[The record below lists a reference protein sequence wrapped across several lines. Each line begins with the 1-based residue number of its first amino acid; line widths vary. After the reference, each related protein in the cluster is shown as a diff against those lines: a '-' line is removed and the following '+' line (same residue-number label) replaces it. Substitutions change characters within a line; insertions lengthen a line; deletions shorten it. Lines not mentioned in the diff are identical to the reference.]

1 MENIPSENEL
11 VQTAKLLSELQK
23 QLVQYKS
30 ALDSID
36 LAAQSNQNVSNELSR
51 LSQIFETL
59 QQKQEELVKSF
70 DDTRRALIF
79 TQQKTQQVRKD
90 MDEMS
95 QGFAR
100 NINASLQKTVQ
111 AVDQKVAQI
120 AAPDRDMV
128 RREVKKLKF
137 YLFANILVMFVLF
150 LSFFL
155 YFNNGETRANL
166 PNSKSNI
173 TQSAPLKNRSLPSK
187 TTPSATAAR
196 QKFNIQILNGC
207 GTSGVAQI
215 FENFLQKKKYRIA
228 RTENAD
234 RFDYQQ
240 SMIYLNGDFPDEA
253 AQIARLLGISLDNIK
268 PAPPQWKTHNVTI
281 VIGKD
286 NRSLTPMK

>member
-36 LAAQSNQNVSNELSR
+36 LAAQSNQNVSTELAR
-51 LSQIFETL
+51 MSQIFEML
-59 QQKQEELVKSF
+59 QQKQEALVKSF

-100 NINASLQKTVQ
+100 NINAGLQKTVQ
-111 AVDQKVAQI
+111 AVDQKIAQI
-120 AAPDRDMV
+120 AAPDRDIV
-128 RREVKKLKF
+128 QKEVKKLKL

-150 LSFFL
+150 LSVFL
-155 YFNNGETRANL
+155 YFNNDTTQENL
-166 PNSKSNI
+166 SSRKSNI
-173 TQSAPLKNRSLPSK
+173 SQSAPLKNRQAPSK
-187 TTPSATAAR
+187 TMPSATATR

-215 FENFLQKKKYRIA
+215 FEKFLRKKNYRVA
-228 RTENAD
+228 RTKNAD
-234 RFDYQQ
+234 RFDYRQ
-240 SMIYLNGDFPDEA
+240 SMIYLDGDFPDEA
-253 AQIARLLGISLDNIK
+253 ARIARLLDISLDNIK
-268 PAPPQWKTHNVTI
+268 PAPSQWKTHNVTI

-286 NRSLTPMK
+286 NRSLAPAK

>member
-1 MENIPSENEL
+1 MENISSENEL

-36 LAAQSNQNVSNELSR
+36 LAAQSNQNVSNELAR
-51 LSQIFETL
+51 MSQIFETL
-59 QQKQEELVKSF
+59 QQNQEALVKSF

-100 NINASLQKTVQ
+100 NINAGLQKTVQ
-111 AVDQKVAQI
+111 AVDQKIAQI
-120 AAPDRDMV
+120 AAPDRDIV
-128 RREVKKLKF
+128 QKEVKKLKL

-150 LSFFL
+150 LSVFL
-155 YFNNGETRANL
+155 YFNNGNTQTNS
-166 PNSKSNI
+166 PNSRSNF
-173 TQSAPLKNRSLPSK
+173 TQSAPLKNRMLPSK
-187 TTPSATAAR
+187 KPPSVNATR

-215 FENFLQKKKYRIA
+215 FEKFLQEKNYRVA

-240 SMIYLNGDFPDEA
+240 SMIYLNGDFPNQA
-253 AQIARLLGISLDNIK
+253 AQIARYLGINLDNIK
-268 PAPPQWKTHNVTI
+268 PAPARWKTHNVTI

-286 NRSLTPMK
+286 NRSLTPLK